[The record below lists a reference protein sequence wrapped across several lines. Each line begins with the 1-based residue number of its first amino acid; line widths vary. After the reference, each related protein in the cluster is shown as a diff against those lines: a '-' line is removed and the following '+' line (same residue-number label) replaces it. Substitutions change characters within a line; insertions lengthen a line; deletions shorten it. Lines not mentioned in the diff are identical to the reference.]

1 MITERREQHI
11 SLRISVTDRCPS
23 RCVYCLPPEG
33 AALKSKSCVL
43 SYEEIV
49 RFVRAAKSRFGLS
62 KVHLTGGE
70 PLIRPGIVDLVAM
83 LGAEDIDDLAM
94 TTNAHNLV
102 SMAEPLK
109 RAGLDRINVSLDSL
123 DDKTFESLTRGRELK
138 LTLDGIAAAREAGFS
153 PIKLNTVV
161 LRGHNHE
168 QVTQMARWAIDH
180 GCEIRFLEVMP
191 IGPASEHFDTWF
203 VSSEE
208 VRQSLGE
215 AFTLV
220 PVADRRGSSSRRFTV
235 TDDSGRDG
243 IVGFISSHSGPF
255 CSGCRRVRLTACGT
269 LVGCLALG
277 ESLDIKPILR
287 SADGLDDDKLN
298 DAIASALSAK
308 RDGRPFVTKN
318 LMNLTGG

>member
-1 MITERREQHI
+1 MITDRREQPI

-33 AALKSKSCVL
+33 VPIKSKDCVL
-43 SYEEIV
+43 SYEDIV
-49 RFVRAAKSRFGLS
+49 RFVRATKSRFGLS
-62 KVHLTGGE
+62 KVHITGGE
-70 PLIRPGIVDLVAM
+70 PLIRPGIVDLISM
-83 LGAEDIDDLAM
+83 LAAENIDDLAM
-94 TTNAHNLV
+94 TTNAQDLAP
-102 SMAEPLK
+102 MAGPLK
-109 RAGLDRINVSLDSL
+109 RAGLDRINVSLDSI
-123 DDKTFESLTRGRELK
+123 DDNTFQSLTRGRPLK

-168 QVTQMARWAIDH
+168 QVTQMARWAIDN

-191 IGPASEHFDTWF
+191 IGPASEKFESWF

-215 AFTLV
+215 TFTLV
-220 PVADRRGSSSRRFTV
+220 PRAVRPGSSSRQFTA

-243 IVGFISSHSGPF
+243 LIGFISSHSGPF

-277 ESLDIKPILR
+277 EALDIKPILR
-287 SADGLDDDKLN
+287 CQDGMDDDKLS
-298 DAIASALSAK
+298 DALAK
-308 RDGRPFVTKN
+308 AMSRKRNGRPFVTRN